1 MKNTESSH
9 HISNHGKTTNDHMS
23 EEAEYVWPWPKELN
37 KKETASKNITARSA
51 LFPPKNQN
59 RKAPEK
65 ER

>member
-1 MKNTESSH
+1 MP
-9 HISNHGKTTNDHMS
+9 

>member
-1 MKNTESSH
+1 
-9 HISNHGKTTNDHMS
+9 MS